1 MNKQDLLFSCKI
13 KLYFWIIKISV
24 SLSKIMEKNVSP
36 PSPPP
41 LPRNFLWPLPSLSRE
56 VKKIPLRKTSKI
68 FGIDITRIKGY
79 STRAASSPWADAF
92 FFLSHLGGQNVIW
105 IFSNLRV
112 GVYFLEKYERVSELV
127 AFAQNWGILQTRL
140 GQSGDHMK
148 MNLTIFK
155 YKNECYKQLEW
166 KK

>member
-1 MNKQDLLFSCKI
+1 MS
-13 KLYFWIIKISV
+13 
-24 SLSKIMEKNVSP
+24 SP
-36 PSPPP
+36 LPPP
-41 LPRNFLWPLPSLSRE
+41 PFLEIFSDLSPLKARRW
-56 VKKIPLRKTSKI
+56 KKSPYEKTSKI

-79 STRAASSPWADAF
+79 STRAASSSWADAF
-92 FFLSHLGGQNVIW
+92 FFLSPFGGQNAIW

-112 GVYFLEKYERVSELV
+112 GVYFLEKYERLSELV
-127 AFAQNWGILQTRL
+127 ALAQNWGILQTTM